1 MPRYGRGLNRE
12 IVSAVNEGI
21 IREPFSVADVKAFTQ
36 SRGWDVPDT
45 YLNVC
50 LANAASDQHSAT
62 YKKYFL
68 SLGNG
73 KYEVKQEY
81 KRKHN

>member
-12 IVSAVNEGI
+12 IVSAVNRGI
-21 IREPFSVADVKAFTQ
+21 IQEPFSVAEVKSFTE
-36 SRGWDVPDT
+36 SRGWEVPDT

-62 YKKYFL
+62 YTKYFL
-68 SLGNG
+68 ALGNG
-73 KYEVKQEY
+73 KYAVKQEY
-81 KRKHN
+81 KRKRI

>member
-12 IVSAVNEGI
+12 IVSAVNQGI
-21 IREPFSVADVKAFTQ
+21 IREPFSVERVKSFTR
-36 SRGWDVPDT
+36 SRGWQVPDT

-50 LANAASDQHSAT
+50 LANAASDQHSVT

-68 SLGNG
+68 AVGNG
-73 KYEVKQEY
+73 KYEVKREY
-81 KRKHN
+81 KRKRI